1 MHQRPLSNGKDTSTI
16 SGLVLKMMHVHYF
29 AYILF
34 HAYLKVIELV
44 LLEIKLNKLARE
56 KMIAE
61 DESRTL

>member
-1 MHQRPLSNGKDTSTI
+1 
-16 SGLVLKMMHVHYF
+16 MHVHYF